1 MIEKQLADNRLFD
14 FLYRDTLPDGD
25 RIVSFISASSDIGL
39 VFGAGLVNP
48 AAIVYE
54 DGDSHPIGT
63 VIQMMISGGTI
74 PSTSTFVL
82 GKLKIRFST
91 LRDTVVESIYDI
103 TLRA

>member
-25 RIVSFISASSDIGL
+25 QIVSFISASSDIAL
-39 VFGAGLVNP
+39 TFGVGAVNP
-48 AAIVYE
+48 APIVYS

-63 VIQMMISGGTI
+63 VIQIVISGGTI
-74 PSTSTFVL
+74 PTTATFVL
-82 GKLKIRFST
+82 GKVKIRFST
-91 LRDTVVESIYDI
+91 LRDTVVESIFDI